1 MSTARSLGGGSRTIA
16 GSCARALM
24 LLCGW
29 ASLLSP
35 ATAVEIKVASLA
47 PDGSSWMQS
56 MRAGGEQIRA
66 RTDGRVVMKFYPG
79 GVMGSDSQVLRKIRV
94 GQLQGGAF
102 AGSGLGERFSGFN
115 LYGIPLLF
123 ESLDEVDYVRERMD
137 ATLAKGLEEA
147 GFVSF
152 GFVEGGFAQLMAN
165 QPIRAVEDMRRRK
178 VWSPE
183 GDPIGFMVLEA
194 MGLSPVVLPPT
205 DVLTGLQTGLLDVVA
220 ASPVVAL
227 VLQWHTKTRY
237 VTDLPIAYGIGVFAI
252 ERRAFASLAPG
263 DQAIVAEIMGGVMSE
278 LDKAARRDDSEARA
292 VLERTGLEFV
302 GVDRSDVGGWR
313 ATIESIYPALR
324 ARNDI
329 DAALFDQ
336 LLGLIEEYRNGA
348 SAPAQAQR

>member
-1 MSTARSLGGGSRTIA
+1 MSTASTRTIA
-16 GSCARALM
+16 GSGARALI
-24 LLCGW
+24 LICGW
-29 ASLLSP
+29 ASLVLP
-35 ATAVEIKVASLA
+35 AAAVEIKVASLA
-47 PDGSSWMQS
+47 PDGSSWMQA
-56 MRAGGEQIRA
+56 MRAGGEQIRE
-66 RTDGRVVMKFYPG
+66 RTDGRVVIKFYPG

-94 GQLQGGAF
+94 GQLHGGAF

-137 ATLAKGLEEA
+137 ATLAEGLERA

-165 QPIRAVEDMRRRK
+165 EPIRAVEDMRRRK

-237 VTDLPIAYGIGVFAI
+237 VTDLPIAYGIGVFAL
-252 ERRAFASLAPG
+252 ERRAFGNLAAA
-263 DQAIVAEIMGGVMSE
+263 DQAILAEVMGRIMRE
-278 LDKAARRDDSEARA
+278 LDRAAREDNREARA

-302 GVDRSDVGGWR
+302 DVNQGDIGGWR
-313 ATIESIYPALR
+313 TTIESIYPALR
-324 ARNDI
+324 TRHDI

-336 LLGLIEEYRNGA
+336 LLGLIEEYRNATGTR
-348 SAPAQAQR
+348 AQAQR

>member
-1 MSTARSLGGGSRTIA
+1 
-16 GSCARALM
+16 
-24 LLCGW
+24 
-29 ASLLSP
+29 
-35 ATAVEIKVASLA
+35 
-47 PDGSSWMQS
+47 
-56 MRAGGEQIRA
+56 
-66 RTDGRVVMKFYPG
+66 
-79 GVMGSDSQVLRKIRV
+79 
-94 GQLQGGAF
+94 
-102 AGSGLGERFSGFN
+102 
-115 LYGIPLLF
+115 
-123 ESLDEVDYVRERMD
+123 MD
-137 ATLAKGLEEA
+137 ATLAEGLERT

-165 QPIRAVEDMRRRK
+165 EPIRTVEDMRRRK

-252 ERRAFASLAPG
+252 ERRAFASLDAG
-263 DQAIVAEIMGGVMSE
+263 DQAIVAELMGRVMRE
-278 LDKAARRDDSEARA
+278 LDRTAREDDREARA

-302 GVDRSDVGGWR
+302 SVNQADIDGWR
-313 ATIESIYPALR
+313 ETIESIYPALR
-324 ARNDI
+324 ARQDI

-336 LLGLIEEYRNGA
+336 LLGLIEEYRNATGA
-348 SAPAQAQR
+348 RAQAQP